1 MYNICKF
8 FFPLKFNTKAIFEQN
23 VSHFTVCA
31 TSIYIIKIVLSF
43 RYCAIF
49 KPPKN
54 RLKKIIYLLFFK
66 KQFGFHKKKND
77 EKMK

>member
-31 TSIYIIKIVLSF
+31 PSIYIIKIVLSF

-66 KQFGFHKKKND
+66 NSVFIKR
-77 EKMK
+77 KMMRK